1 MKKIE
6 TIWHHILW
14 SALEKRQ
21 FKHTQ
26 KSLAEFFGYSLST
39 VNHALT
45 VPSQTGAIRKE
56 TKFFVLAD
64 FKKLLYYW
72 ASIRNLEKD
81 IIYKTNYEASIPEIE
96 GLLPA
101 SAIYAGYSAGR
112 FILKEAPAD
121 YAKVYFYLDEADLGM
136 AKDRFPENKKNPP
149 NLFILKASPT
159 TKKYGAITTLPQT
172 FVDIWN
178 LKDWYG
184 QDFIK
189 KLTEKIDGI
198 LS

>member
-1 MKKIE
+1 MIVTYALRECRDLTLFSFYGKKSIFLDFRRISKYNHISMKKIE

-101 SAIYAGYSAGR
+101 SAIYAGYSAG
-112 FILKEAPAD
+112 
-121 YAKVYFYLDEADLGM
+121 
-136 AKDRFPENKKNPP
+136 
-149 NLFILKASPT
+149 LFILKASPT
-159 TKKYGAITTLPQT
+159 TKKYGAITPLPQT